1 MNSSSKNKKT
11 WGKKN
16 TRIQRRRDINAI
28 CFIGKPQEVKEKKE
42 NSIIQIA
49 QTHSFPAS
57 TVGYALKLQRKHM
70 HKVGLEHEFVS
81 LSKAP
86 MG

>member
-49 QTHSFPAS
+49 QTYSFRVPSYHGGVRTETTEKA
-57 TVGYALKLQRKHM
+57 YAQSWT
-70 HKVGLEHEFVS
+70 GT
-81 LSKAP
+81 
-86 MG
+86 